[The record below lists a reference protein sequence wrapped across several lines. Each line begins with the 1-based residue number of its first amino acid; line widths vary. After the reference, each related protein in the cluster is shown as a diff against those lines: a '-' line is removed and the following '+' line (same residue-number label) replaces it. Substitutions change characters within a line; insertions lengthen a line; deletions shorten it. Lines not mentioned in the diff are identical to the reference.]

1 MGGYFAKQNA
11 HSGATPPQRRAGSSL
26 SATIVVPF
34 LYKFAL
40 LRNGFVNSNLICGL
54 PKPINNTCS
63 IEQTKFEG
71 GMWAV
76 ILRSKMPTRGRS
88 PRNGVQVPACPQKKR
103 VGFLRRAT
111 STIEL
116 LQTTKQTCLVRPR
129 GVGFVRKNFRRTHFF
144 LKNLAQIPQ
153 NAPRTR
159 KFVFFLP
166 TFRLISR

>member
-11 HSGATPPQRRAGSSL
+11 HSGAKPPQRRAGSSL
-26 SATIVVPF
+26 SATIVAPF

-40 LRNGFVNSNLICGL
+40 LRNGFVYSNLICEF

-76 ILRSKMPTRGRS
+76 ILRSKMPTRGQR
-88 PRNGVQVPACPQKKR
+88 PRNGVQVPACHQKKR

-153 NAPRTR
+153 NASRAR